1 MDTDKIKVLGAGL
14 NAKEPNS
21 EVSFHVTKPEKA
33 VKVDSYA
40 YKKQDAKAVHVRLV
54 KIATSSNA
62 SKKLQFAVELAI
74 EKEDGTENLVSG
86 LKAPIMVTVLLPE
99 DYLEIRKESDKLYG
113 PDGKKIGTELD
124 DDEISLFITRLGTF
138 TVKGSGSSS
147 NPAPGRRSGGRVGT
161 VSSYTQSGTWMP
173 EEAGWKYRYI
183 NGSYPKNIWLEL
195 KWNGATDWYRFDE
208 NGYMVTGWFHDGTNW
223 YYRHNTADGRRGH
236 MYLGGHQIDGKWYY
250 FSQEGNGTKGAML
263 YNTSTPDGYVVD
275 EHGVWVE

>member
-113 PDGKKIGTELD
+113 PDGKKVGTDLD

-147 NPAPGRRSGGRVGT
+147 NPAPGRRSVGVQELFPLT
-161 VSSYTQSGTWMP
+161 RRA
-173 EEAGWKYRYI
+173 EHRC
-183 NGSYPKNIWLEL
+183 PKRLDGN
-195 KWNGATDWYRFDE
+195 
-208 NGYMVTGWFHDGTNW
+208 TG
-223 YYRHNTADGRRGH
+223 
-236 MYLGGHQIDGKWYY
+236 
-250 FSQEGNGTKGAML
+250 
-263 YNTSTPDGYVVD
+263 TSTAVIRKIFGWSLNGMAPRIGTGLMKTDI
-275 EHGVWVE
+275 W

>member
-1 MDTDKIKVLGAGL
+1 
-14 NAKEPNS
+14 
-21 EVSFHVTKPEKA
+21 
-33 VKVDSYA
+33 
-40 YKKQDAKAVHVRLV
+40 
-54 KIATSSNA
+54 
-62 SKKLQFAVELAI
+62 
-74 EKEDGTENLVSG
+74 
-86 LKAPIMVTVLLPE
+86 
-99 DYLEIRKESDKLYG
+99 
-113 PDGKKIGTELD
+113 
-124 DDEISLFITRLGTF
+124 
-138 TVKGSGSSS
+138 
-147 NPAPGRRSGGRVGT
+147 
-161 VSSYTQSGTWMP
+161 MP

-236 MYLGGHQIDGKWYY
+236 MYLGWHQIDGKWYY